1 MRYYSFL
8 GFIFIASACDTSRS
22 LAQDTRQAW
31 LYDIAYESTL
41 VLGRVDLETIDVEK
55 NLMVVAGKVRPEVKQ
70 QAEVAASIAGGM
82 ATQLKN
88 AGANEIIFSVSA
100 ENIFTEGAVVIP
112 CRDTQ
117 IVANLLQ
124 LAASQIPAEYGYTTH
139 KGDGVVVLSSE
150 RTWQRFL
157 DARVKPTNRENREL
171 SRWRELLEPKAAQ
184 QWFAISVPIRLRDE
198 LVHLW
203 PEAISIG
210 SATASPSQLVADI
223 VGVRGNLSA
232 DENGV
237 GEVYLTCTDDLAAD
251 RTMVQVEAL
260 LEQIPDDIEGIAVP
274 KETVRRAGKT
284 ITLSWSNVEIG
295 SFVSAL
301 LNAM

>member
-1 MRYYSFL
+1 MRYYALL

-22 LAQDTRQAW
+22 LAQDTRQTW

-41 VLGRVDLETIDVEK
+41 VLGRVDLETIDIEK
-55 NLMVVAGKVRPEVKQ
+55 NLMVVARNVHPEVKQ
-70 QAEVAASIAGGM
+70 FAEIAASMAGGM
-82 ATQLKN
+82 STQLKN
-88 AGANEIIFSVSA
+88 AGANEIIFSVSV
-100 ENIFTEGAVVIP
+100 ENIFTESAVVIP

-117 IVANLLQ
+117 LVANLLQ
-124 LAASQIPAEYGYTTH
+124 LAASQIPAEYGYTMH
-139 KGDGVVVLSSE
+139 KGDGVVALSGE

-157 DARVKPTNRENREL
+157 DARAKPTNRENREL
-171 SRWRELLEPKAAQ
+171 SRWSELLEPKASQ
-184 QWFAISVPIRLRDE
+184 QWFAISVPTRLRDE

-223 VGVRGNLSA
+223 VGFRCNLSA

-237 GEVYLTCTDDLAAD
+237 GEVYLTCLDDLAAN
-251 RTMVQVEAL
+251 RTMAQVEKF
-260 LEQIPDDIEGIAVP
+260 LEQIPDEIDGVAVP
-274 KETVRRAGKT
+274 RTTVRRAGKL

-295 SFVSAL
+295 LFVSAL
-301 LNAM
+301 VNAM